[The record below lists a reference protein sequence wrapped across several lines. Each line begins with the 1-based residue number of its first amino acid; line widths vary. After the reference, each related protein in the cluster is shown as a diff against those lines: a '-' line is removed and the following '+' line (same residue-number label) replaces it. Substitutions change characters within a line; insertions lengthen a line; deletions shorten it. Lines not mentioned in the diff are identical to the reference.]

1 MCSLKV
7 IPVAIGSDAN
17 SNELEKVTTNRK
29 NLVTSPKDEDPK
41 SLGRKI
47 MSVVIKGD
55 VLSVFFTDYQAYLV
69 RLVPRIW
76 QYIKTISPVAVGFF
90 FYSHKLCT

>member
-1 MCSLKV
+1 MIPLLSYGMCSFKV
-7 IPVAIGSDAN
+7 IPVGIGTDAN

-55 VLSVFFTDYQAYLV
+55 VLSVLFTDYQAYLV
-69 RLVPRIW
+69 MLVRRI
-76 QYIKTISPVAVGFF
+76 
-90 FYSHKLCT
+90 

>member
-1 MCSLKV
+1 MRPLKV
-7 IPVAIGSDAN
+7 IPVAIGTDAD

-47 MSVVIKGD
+47 MSAVIKGD
-55 VLSVFFTDYQAYLV
+55 VLSILFTDYQACLV
-69 RLVPRIW
+69 MLVLRFW
-76 QYIKTISPVAVGFF
+76 WYSKTISPFYCF
-90 FYSHKLCT
+90 FYSHQLCT

>member
-1 MCSLKV
+1 MACVFLKV

-47 MSVVIKGD
+47 MSAVIKGEL
-55 VLSVFFTDYQAYLV
+55 LSILTTDYQALFV
-69 RLVPRIW
+69 KLDTRIW
-76 QYIKTISPVAVGFF
+76 
-90 FYSHKLCT
+90 

>member
-7 IPVAIGSDAN
+7 IPVAIGSDAD

-47 MSVVIKGD
+47 MSAVIKGD
-55 VLSVFFTDYQAYLV
+55 FKVHLCHTV
-69 RLVPRIW
+69 
-76 QYIKTISPVAVGFF
+76 YIISILIVV
-90 FYSHKLCT
+90 FYSHQLLS